1 MKKVLV
7 GLVTV
12 VATFFLTACGSNKDS
27 LEGEYHLY
35 WVASNTG
42 EEHLDGESA
51 GIMTIENSMMKGA
64 DNNSDDFI
72 VDEEKSVFISES
84 GREYPYTYKDGVLVF
99 DGDQYYKIGTKAY
112 QEKKKE
118 IENQKKD

>member
-1 MKKVLV
+1 MKKILLAFASV
-7 GLVTV
+7 V
-12 VATFFLTACGSNKDS
+12 VAVFLTACGSNKDS

-42 EEHLDGESA
+42 EKHLDGESA
-51 GIMTIENSMMKGA
+51 FPLKIENSMMKGA
-64 DNNSDDFI
+64 HNNSDDFI

-99 DGDQYYKIGTKAY
+99 NGDQYYKVDTKAY